1 MDRFTQRPGTL
12 PTPYLIVLSAAI
24 FAAVLYVYSAV
35 FALLGPGIPPGF
47 ADKDFA
53 NYWTAANLMFEG
65 KTIDLF
71 GPQPVYFAHLRAA
84 FGDAFPWHNW
94 SYPPHFLLLIWP
106 LGFFGYKA
114 ALLIF
119 MAVTGALFAIAYRAF
134 IGERS
139 LIAWVAVGP
148 FIAHNFW
155 IAQNGYLST
164 ALALGALAL
173 RDRRPVVAGILLGL
187 LTIKP
192 QLGLLFPFLLLAE
205 RRWTVIASAVVST
218 ISLVGLSAAIFGVDA
233 WRGYFTEVL
242 PYQTFVMRNLEGTF
256 LTMMPSVYAA
266 LRNWTVGPGP
276 ALALHVVVAAPIA
289 VILIA
294 ALFRTAS
301 AHDRDILVL
310 TGTFI
315 ITPYALTYDLGLF
328 AAALGLMAT
337 RNQSTWPEHKARI
350 TLLALAML
358 LPVGMMLVGA
368 FRVPLAPPIVLA
380 VFLVALRDTGL
391 SFAISRRLGGGDKLV
406 TAPSPAAASD

>member
-1 MDRFTQRPGTL
+1 M
-12 PTPYLIVLSAAI
+12 AI
-24 FAAVLYVYSAV
+24 FAAVTDVYCAV
-35 FALLGPGIPPGF
+35 VAVLGPGLHPGF

-65 KTIDLF
+65 KTMDLF
-71 GPQPVYFAHLRAA
+71 SPQPVYFAHLRAT

-106 LGFFGYKA
+106 LGFFAYKA

-119 MAVTGALFAIAYRAF
+119 MAVTGALFAIAYRTF

-139 LIAWVAVGP
+139 IIAWVAVGP

-155 IAQNGYLST
+155 VAQNGYFSA

-205 RRWTVIASAVVST
+205 RRWTVIASAVLST

-233 WRGYFTEVL
+233 WRGYITEVL
-242 PYQTFVMRNLEGTF
+242 PYQTFVMRNLEGAF
-256 LTMMPSVYAA
+256 LTMVPSVYAA
-266 LRNWTVGPGP
+266 LRNWTVGPDP
-276 ALALHVVVAAPIA
+276 ALAVHVVVAAPIA

-294 ALFRTAS
+294 ALFRAAS
-301 AHDRDILVL
+301 ARDRDILVL

-315 ITPYALTYDLGLF
+315 ITPYALTYALGLF

-337 RNQSTWPEHKARI
+337 RGQSMWPEHKTRI

-358 LPVGMMLVGA
+358 LPVAMVPVGA
-368 FRVPLAPPIVLA
+368 FRIPLAPLIVLA
-380 VFLVALRDTGL
+380 VFLIALRDTGL
-391 SFAISRRLGGGDKLV
+391 SFAIPRRLGSGDKLA